1 MFQTGSVLFAGDALK
16 SDQAGNPLP
25 PSKMMAADIVQ
36 AKTSVGIIAA
46 LDFDILL
53 VGHGAPVKGKA
64 SQKVKEMLNNWQ

>member
-1 MFQTGSVLFAGDALK
+1 
-16 SDQAGNPLP
+16 
-25 PSKMMAADIVQ
+25 MMAADIVQ

-46 LDFDILL
+46 LDFDTLL